1 MHWLTLKFFPGFC
14 PDHTTWTIELESD
27 GSFSQKVKLCRPVRR
42 SNRDDQR
49 VLVYTGHLSAGHME
63 TLRSLIEEIDFEGL
77 NSFDEYPCVTDVCD
91 QRIVV
96 EDQTGT
102 RSFKGPIFLY
112 LREQKIIEGRPEFFG
127 PPLPDQL
134 TLQELTDLWTF
145 VHDLCP
151 FPPDEERDSPRQT
164 RALPLPTME
173 LEVSNPEVPEM
184 LRRKP
189 RREIPL
195 TLDELKLRLEAALVE
210 VREYLTRRGVH
221 PCPENP
227 KFQVL
232 QYFWPQD
239 AGGPLCDV
247 EHLRVLTSDGL
258 SLTQA
263 IRVLLRDGSISGIEL
278 VPTRISDTATHYKLL
293 RHQGRAKTLVAR
305 NSDQECH
312 PFTLYLAPVIGDD
325 PEVCL
330 GGASFH
336 LDEEQFWKFFKGRWV
351 SRSPGVL

>member
-1 MHWLTLKFFPGFC
+1 MPWLTLKFFPGFC

-27 GSFSQKVKLCRPVRR
+27 GSFSQKVELCRPVRR

-77 NSFDEYPCVTDVCD
+77 NSFDAYPCVTDVSD

-96 EDQTGT
+96 EDQAGT
-102 RSFKGPIFLY
+102 RSFEGPIFLY
-112 LREQKIIEGRPEFFG
+112 LDEQKIIEGRPEVFG
-127 PPLPDQL
+127 HPLPDHL

-173 LEVSNPEVPEM
+173 LEV
-184 LRRKP
+184 RKP
-189 RREIPL
+189 EIPEFL
-195 TLDELKLRLEAALVE
+195 RTQPRPQVPVTYDEIKLRLGAALVE
-210 VREYLTRRGVH
+210 AREYLAKRVVH
-221 PCPENP
+221 SCPEKS

-232 QYFWPQD
+232 EYFWPPD
-239 AGGPLCDV
+239 DGNPSCEV
-247 EHLRVLTSDGL
+247 EHLRALTSDGL
-258 SLTQA
+258 SLEQA
-263 IRVLLRDGSISGIEL
+263 VRVLNRDGTISGIEV
-278 VPTRISDTATHYKLL
+278 VPTRVSETATHYKLL
-293 RHQGRAKTLVAR
+293 RHQGKAKTVAAR

-312 PFTLYLAPVIGDD
+312 PFRLYTGPIIGND

-330 GGASFH
+330 GGAPFS
-336 LDEEQFWKFFKGRWV
+336 LDEEQFWTFFDGRWS
-351 SRSPGVL
+351 SRSPSVL